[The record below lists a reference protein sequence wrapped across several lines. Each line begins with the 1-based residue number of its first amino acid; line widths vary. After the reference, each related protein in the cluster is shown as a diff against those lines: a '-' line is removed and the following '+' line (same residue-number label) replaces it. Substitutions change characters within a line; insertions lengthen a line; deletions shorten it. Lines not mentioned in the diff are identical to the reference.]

1 MFVGNGSFIFGRG
14 LIRATVACAALL
26 LSAQVRA
33 QPMLSIADVSIAEGD
48 AGATTMVFPVRL
60 SEPAPAGGVRFD
72 IAASDGTADA
82 GDYMSGLSLTGA
94 TIPEGESE
102 YAFEI
107 AVFADEDYEPDETF
121 FVDVANVE
129 GADIVDGRA
138 IGTILN
144 DEFTPQVAGRNRSV
158 VEGDIGDTAAIVEI
172 ALQYPSM
179 QEVRVDYA
187 TEEGTARPFE
197 DYASASGTLVFA
209 PGETLRTVAIAIHGD
224 TEDERAEYFDLV
236 LSNAV
241 GATLGEAARIYI
253 ATDDGGIDAIQP
265 TTLPDGALG
274 ERYDQ
279 GFHVERYPNAVFEI
293 ASGALP
299 PGIALTLSNGR
310 AYAIGTPTA
319 TGTYTFAMTARIGP
333 SPEQVVAH
341 RGYTIVI
348 GGHTLTLPPTTL
360 PDAAFDDG
368 YSAALNPATG
378 AQPPYRY
385 AITAGALPPGLT
397 LSENGTI
404 EGSSVGSGAFAFTV
418 TVSDSSAA
426 GPYTA
431 SRDYTLQALPPTF
444 TFAPLFS
451 LDGTEGGDYSA
462 QFAVDGRFTEPLV
475 FSLTGGALP
484 AGLQLS
490 PGGEITGIPA
500 ESGDFPIDVT
510 LADSTSTVPGV
521 AAASFVLRIAPPQIS
536 FGPSTLPAAVAGR
549 PYAQRFEPTDG
560 TSAYLYSLIEGELP
574 PGIDFDGQGLSGT
587 PAALGV
593 YAFTIQAS
601 DGPSTYTRRYA
612 LRVDAAP
619 PPPPRAV
626 LSVLDA
632 AVVEGDSRFTTL
644 RFEIRSSAPAPA
656 AGIAFD
662 VQTVDGTATTA
673 GADYIPI
680 ATQRVT
686 IPPHLASASFEV
698 RITSDR
704 NPEADET
711 FLLRLSNPSGAVI
724 GDGEAVGTI
733 ISDDRRPRLILDDDI
748 VYEGGV
754 GYFYAVLDAPAGP
767 EGVSFTLR
775 TIDGTA
781 VASEDYEGF
790 ESRRYTIPP
799 GERVAFA
806 DQVTLPDTLEEGEE
820 TFFIEAIDIIGA
832 DPPTSRATVRIVSIA
847 QQQPALSVE
856 DTSVIE
862 GDTGTQPMTFEIRL
876 SEPSAHAVSAR
887 YSVGAFFDPVNPRQ
901 YGRLLFAPG
910 ETSKTVAH
918 PVRGDTVP
926 ESSERIHFDLRT
938 AENARIERAYA
949 IGTIIDDDNPIE
961 LDYLDPEDGRVGEFY
976 WDSFTPNGG
985 REPYVYAIVAGRL
998 PDGLFFDD
1006 HNAEI
1011 YGTPTESGDFTFTL
1025 QVTDSSPGPVGPF
1038 VARADYTLRVKS
1050 NLVTLPATPL
1060 RDATQGMAYS
1070 AVIGPATGG
1079 QPPYRYESTQTL
1091 PSGLSLASDG
1101 TLSGTP
1107 TQSGTYYVSVLVTDS
1122 SPAPGPHDVWQ
1133 SHRLVIH
1140 PPGLRLLP
1148 TQLPSAQ
1155 VGEVFDVTLAA
1166 DGTVPPYTYA
1176 LTAGALPNGLHF
1188 DASGRFSGTPTRA
1201 GTFDFSITATDSATP
1216 SPRSITIDYRVLVFT
1231 PLIQL
1236 TPSNPSYTA
1245 GYDAPY
1251 TQTFI
1256 AGGGIGPYVYSLS
1269 GTLPPGMQFD
1279 GNTLSGRSRAS
1290 GAYPLQVTAT
1300 DTGADGQGAPF
1311 KGSLSF
1317 YLTIAASP
1325 VVIAPADDVLPL
1337 GRELEPY
1344 SVTLSA
1350 SGGTAPYRF
1359 ETIDL
1364 TILPPG
1370 ISLSEDG
1377 VLSGTTTHNGVFPVT
1392 VRCTDAAGITS
1403 TRRYSLAMRAPILTL
1418 EPASLPAGT
1427 ASVEY
1432 PATPVVVAG
1441 GVAPYSIMIHGLPDG
1456 MRHDT
1461 TAGTIGGTPRAAG
1474 SFEVSIHATDS
1485 SGGGVAT
1492 IRRTY
1497 TLEIAPATLTLLP
1510 ESLPAAAVGVSYR
1523 QAFAVSGGVAPYRF
1537 SASTEAVAPG
1547 IVFDIAAGE
1556 LVGVPTQP
1564 GTYAFSITAEDSTGG
1579 IAASTTRSYT
1589 LTVSQPMPAIAKSA
1603 PVANDDRATVPSGE
1617 TIPIPLTGNDTGTIA
1632 SIRIVTPPA
1641 NGNVVT
1647 APPPHG
1653 GGVLGVF
1660 YTATRG
1666 YAGPDSFTYVAVGP
1680 EGTSAPAT
1688 VAITVNAF
1696 PVAAPKVMR
1705 TSPGISVDI
1714 DLTTGAIG
1722 GPFTGAGAE
1731 WLTTGAGE
1739 LQVVVSGSTYR
1750 LRYTP
1755 APGFTGSARAQY
1767 RLSNAYYTS
1776 QAADIEIE
1784 VGPLPQPQS
1793 RTVPAQAG
1801 QVTTVDVGAGAAN
1814 GPFTAIALIA
1824 LSPADAGVATV
1835 GRDDS
1840 DAAARYVVRF
1850 TPDVAFRGTAV
1861 VQYTL
1866 SNAYGTSLPSSV
1878 SFSVDAGPDPTG
1890 HPDLRGLIDAQQRGA
1905 QRFADAQIG
1914 NFRQRLERLH
1924 GGREGRNGFSNGLSF
1939 AAARRCTPRVGAM
1952 PDGSP
1957 DTCIESGVAGAT
1969 VADRALIDRAAAG
1982 DAPRRDA
1989 LFGTWIAGTVRS
2001 GDRDARHGRA
2011 ALDFETEGVSAGA
2024 DRRFGDGY
2032 AGLGVGYGR
2041 DRTWVG
2047 DDDSRSDARATTVAF
2062 YGGHA
2067 PGKVFFLDGVLGHQS
2082 LQFDLRRS
2090 AAADTF
2096 RGRRDGRQWFAAL
2109 TAGADL
2115 ERGRWRLSP
2124 YGRWDV
2130 AHGTLDGYVE
2140 QGGDPAFALRHA
2152 AQTLRTRAGNLGLR
2166 VDYRRDT
2173 RWGLFAPQLRIE
2185 YRHDFD
2191 ARTGATLRYADS
2203 PAGPVYR
2210 IEPQGFDRDRWEI
2223 GLGASFE
2230 TGDDW
2235 RIHVGYRGT
2244 LDASGSSA
2252 GSDHG
2257 LSLDLQHEF

>member
-1 MFVGNGSFIFGRG
+1 MFVGNGSFIFGFG

-60 SEPAPAGGVRFD
+60 SQPAPAGGVRFD
-72 IAASDGTADA
+72 IAASDGTADG
-82 GDYMSGLSLTGA
+82 GDYASGLALTGA

-102 YAFEI
+102 YAFEVT
-107 AVFADEDYEPDETF
+107 VFADEDHEPDETF
-121 FVDVANVE
+121 FVDVANVD

-144 DEFTPQVAGRNRSV
+144 DELTPQVAGRSRSV

-172 ALQYPSM
+172 ALQYPST

-209 PGETLRTVAIAIHGD
+209 PGETVRTVLIAIHGD

-236 LSNAV
+236 LSSAV
-241 GATLGEAARIYI
+241 GATLGEGARIYI

-265 TTLPDGALG
+265 ATLPDGALG
-274 ERYDQ
+274 ERYDR

-299 PGIALTLSNGR
+299 PGIALTRFNGR
-310 AYAIGTPTA
+310 AYAIGVPTA

-333 SPEQVVAH
+333 SPEQVVAQ
-341 RGYTIVI
+341 RSYTIVI

-385 AITAGALPPGLT
+385 AITAGVLPPGLT

-404 EGSSVGSGAFAFTV
+404 EGSSVGSGPFAFTV

-462 QFAVDGRFTEPLV
+462 QFRVEGRFTEPLV
-475 FSLTGGALP
+475 YSLTGGALP

-490 PGGEITGIPA
+490 TGGEITGIPG

-510 LADSTSTVPGV
+510 LTDSTSTVPGV
-521 AAASFVLRIAPPQIS
+521 ATASFVLRIAPPQIS

-549 PYAQRFEPTDG
+549 PYAQRFEPADG

-626 LSVLDA
+626 LSVLDSSL
-632 AVVEGDSRFTTL
+632 VEGDSRFATL
-644 RFEIRSSAPAPA
+644 RFEIRSTVRAPA

-662 VQTVDGTATTA
+662 VQTIDGTATTA
-673 GADYIPI
+673 GADFIPI

-686 IPPHLASASFEV
+686 IPATLTYAFV
-698 RITSDR
+698 DVKITSDR

-711 FLLRLSNPSGAVI
+711 FLLRLSNASGAVI
-724 GDGEAVGTI
+724 GDGEAIGTI
-733 ISDDRRPRLILDDDI
+733 VSDDRRPRLILDDDL
-748 VYEGGV
+748 VYEGGSAT
-754 GYFYAVLDAPAGP
+754 FAVILDAPAGP
-767 EGVSFTLR
+767 EGVTFTLR
-775 TIDGTA
+775 TADGTA
-781 VASEDYEGF
+781 VAGSDYEGYAA
-790 ESRRYTIPP
+790 RTYTIPP
-799 GERVAFA
+799 GQRVAWTSQA
-806 DQVTLPDTLEEGEE
+806 TYLDALDEEEE
-820 TFFIEAIDIIGA
+820 TFFIEATDIVGA
-832 DPPTSRATVRIVSIA
+832 DPPASRATVRIVSVA
-847 QQQPALSVE
+847 QQLPALSVQ
-856 DTSVIE
+856 DVSLVE

-876 SEPSAHAVSAR
+876 SEPSVHAVSAN
-887 YSVGAFFDPVNPRQ
+887 YSVGDFNDPVIPRQ

-910 ETSKTVAH
+910 ETLKTVDH
-918 PVRGDTVP
+918 PVHGDTVP
-926 ESSERIHFDLRT
+926 EYFEEVDFTINF
-938 AENARIERAYA
+938 AQNARVERAHA
-949 IGTIIDDDNPIE
+949 TGTVIDNDNPIE
-961 LDYLDPEDGRVGEFY
+961 LDYRDPEEGRVGEGYRHEFRP
-976 WDSFTPNGG
+976 TGG
-985 REPYVYAIVAGRL
+985 REPYVYEIVAGRL
-998 PDGLFFDD
+998 PDGVQLADGSTD
-1006 HNAEI
+1006 L
-1011 YGTPTESGDFTFTL
+1011 YGTPTESGDFRFTL
-1025 QVTDSSPGPVGPF
+1025 QVTDSSPGPIGPF

-1050 NLVTLPATPL
+1050 NLVTLTGMTLRAATE
-1060 RDATQGMAYS
+1060 GMAYS

-1079 QPPYRYESTQTL
+1079 QPPYRYEPVGAL
-1091 PSGLSLASDG
+1091 PAGLVLTPDG
-1101 TLSGTP
+1101 VLSGTP
-1107 TQSGTYYVSVLVTDS
+1107 TQRGSYYIGIVATDS
-1122 SPAPGPHDVWQ
+1122 SPMPGPHDATAYYP
-1133 SHRLVIH
+1133 LEIY

-1155 VGEVFDVTLAA
+1155 VGKVFDVTLAA
-1166 DGTVPPYTYA
+1166 DGSVAPYTLA
-1176 LTAGALPNGLHF
+1176 LTGGALPNGLSF
-1188 DASGRFSGTPTRA
+1188 DANGRLSGVPTRT
-1201 GTFDFSITATDSATP
+1201 GTFDFAITATDSAAP
-1216 SPRSITIDYRVLVFT
+1216 SPRSITVNYRMPVFS
-1231 PLIQL
+1231 PSIQL

-1245 GYDAPY
+1245 GYDTPY
-1251 TQTFI
+1251 TQTLT
-1256 AGGGIGPYVYSLS
+1256 ASGGIGPYVYSLS

-1279 GNTLSGRSRAS
+1279 GNTLSGQSRAS
-1290 GAYPLQVTAT
+1290 GSYSLQVTAT

-1311 KGSLSF
+1311 SGSRSF
-1317 YLTIAASP
+1317 FLTVAASP
-1325 VVIAPADDVLPL
+1325 VVISPADDVLPL

-1359 ETIDL
+1359 ETVDL

-1370 ISLSEDG
+1370 IALSEDG

-1418 EPASLPAGT
+1418 EPAALPAGT
-1427 ASVEY
+1427 ASIEY

-1441 GVAPYSIMIHGLPDG
+1441 GVAPYSVSVNGLPDG
-1456 MRHDT
+1456 MIYSADV
-1461 TAGTIGGTPRAAG
+1461 GTIDGAPREAG
-1474 SFEVSIHATDS
+1474 SFEVFISARDS

-1492 IRRTY
+1492 INRTY

-1510 ESLPAAAVGVSYR
+1510 ESLPIAAVGVSYR
-1523 QAFAVSGGVAPYRF
+1523 QAFAVSGGVAPYRY
-1537 SASTEAVAPG
+1537 SVSGEVVAPG
-1547 IVFDIAAGE
+1547 IVFDVAAGE

-1564 GTYAFSITAEDSTGG
+1564 GTYTFSVTAEDSTGG
-1579 IAASTTRSYT
+1579 ITATTTRSYT
-1589 LTVSQPMPAIAKSA
+1589 LTVSAPAADAPIVFETTALPDGGRLQPYAQTVAVRGAVAPHRFALAAGTLPPGLSFVDSGRLEGVPTHVGTYPFTVRASDARGFVAEMAFVVVVADLAPLLTGDAATATATVPVRIAVSANDAGPIDAIAIVEAPAHGTAQVEGLDVIYTAEAGFEGVDHLRYVATNAGGRAIPASVSIAVSPQPVPAARPRTLDAIAGGRITVDLTEGATDGPFTAAALVSMAPADAGIATIAQTGSGAQARYLLTFAPHRAFAGTAVLTFTLANAHATSA
-1603 PVANDDRATVPSGE
+1603 PVA
-1617 TIPIPLTGNDTGTIA
+1617 LT
-1632 SIRIVTPPA
+1632 
-1641 NGNVVT
+1641 
-1647 APPPHG
+1647 
-1653 GGVLGVF
+1653 L
-1660 YTATRG
+1660 
-1666 YAGPDSFTYVAVGP
+1666 
-1680 EGTSAPAT
+1680 T
-1688 VAITVNAF
+1688 VA
-1696 PVAAPKVMR
+1696 PR
-1705 TSPGISVDI
+1705 
-1714 DLTTGAIG
+1714 
-1722 GPFTGAGAE
+1722 
-1731 WLTTGAGE
+1731 
-1739 LQVVVSGSTYR
+1739 
-1750 LRYTP
+1750 
-1755 APGFTGSARAQY
+1755 
-1767 RLSNAYYTS
+1767 
-1776 QAADIEIE
+1776 
-1784 VGPLPQPQS
+1784 
-1793 RTVPAQAG
+1793 
-1801 QVTTVDVGAGAAN
+1801 
-1814 GPFTAIALIA
+1814 
-1824 LSPADAGVATV
+1824 
-1835 GRDDS
+1835 
-1840 DAAARYVVRF
+1840 
-1850 TPDVAFRGTAV
+1850 
-1861 VQYTL
+1861 
-1866 SNAYGTSLPSSV
+1866 
-1878 SFSVDAGPDPTG
+1878 PDPSQDG
-1890 HPDLRGLIDAQQRGA
+1890 DVRGLLDAQQRGA

-1924 GGREGRNGFSNGLSF
+1924 DSGEGRNGFSNGLSF

-1952 PDGSP
+1952 PDGAP

-1969 VADRALIDRAAAG
+1969 PADRALIDRVPIDRVRIDSGAAD

-2024 DRRFGDGY
+2024 DRRFGDSY

-2047 DDDSRSDARATTVAF
+2047 DDDSRSDAQATTVAF

-2082 LQFDLRRS
+2082 LQFDLRRTS
-2090 AAADTF
+2090 AVGTF

-2115 ERGRWRLSP
+2115 ERGRWRFSP

-2130 AHGTLDGYVE
+2130 AHGSLGAHVE

-2210 IEPQGFDRDRWEI
+2210 IGPEGFDRDRWEI

-2235 RIHVGYRGT
+2235 RIHVGYRST
-2244 LDASGSSA
+2244 LDDT

-2257 LSLDLQHEF
+2257 LSVDLQHEF